1 MPTPNGLYPP
11 PTDVSRILDDLDKY
25 AGWLGR
31 GFEPSRVRE
40 DVKVLTA
47 VFESGCDMQQAVDT
61 LESDIGKVQSS
72 HVGALLRKAV
82 RGLRLAVAEGPR
94 S

>member
-11 PTDVSRILDDLDKY
+11 TADVSRILNDLDKY

-31 GFEPSRVRE
+31 GLEPTRVRK

-47 VFESGCDMQQAVDT
+47 VFESGCDMQEAVDT
-61 LESDIGKVQSS
+61 LENDIGKVPNS
-72 HVGALLRKAV
+72 HVGALLRKAI
-82 RGLRLAVAEGPR
+82 RGLRIVVAEGVAV
-94 S
+94 

>member
-1 MPTPNGLYPP
+1 MPTPIGRYPP
-11 PTDVSRILDDLDKY
+11 NADISRILGDLDKY

-31 GFEPSRVRE
+31 SLERTRVRE

-61 LESDIGKVQSS
+61 LESDIGKIPYS

-82 RGLRLAVAEGPR
+82 RALRPAASEAVAV
-94 S
+94 